1 VTTSGLFEDPADPI
15 IALLADQI
23 ADRLAQRLGPRLADI
38 IDPGD
43 PNTVAGAAASRR
55 SGDEQRGTGSTEAV
69 GGEGLWTA
77 RRVATHYA
85 VAQSFVY
92 QHADELGCVRLGGGK
107 CPRLRFDPQV
117 VRERWPRV
125 GESLPAVS
133 AQRTR
138 SDARTRRARR
148 AKQRGYELL
157 DFDPEP

>member
-15 IALLADQI
+15 IALLADEI
-23 ADRLAQRLGPRLADI
+23 ADRLAQRLGPRLAGI
-38 IDPGD
+38 IDPDG
-43 PNTVAGAAASRR
+43 PKTAAGAAVPRR
-55 SGDEQRGTGSTEAV
+55 GGDGQRSARSTEAV
-69 GGEGLWTA
+69 GGEGPWTA
-77 RRVATHYA
+77 RRVAAHYG

-117 VRERWPRV
+117 VRERWPSI

-138 SDARTRRARR
+138 SDPRTRRARR

-157 DFDPEP
+157 DFDP